1 MPKCQ
6 FIVAQSDRS
15 SIQMLL
21 EALSSSHFLLLW
33 SLSFVEMYRYTIY
46 FVQGLLNV
54 KYEVAVSPRVA
65 RPITHPGF
73 AVFEL
78 NTGLCPLI
86 FIHPCRE

>member
-1 MPKCQ
+1 
-6 FIVAQSDRS
+6 
-15 SIQMLL
+15 
-21 EALSSSHFLLLW
+21 
-33 SLSFVEMYRYTIY
+33 MYRYTIY